1 MRRRGT
7 TMIELLI
14 ACTLFLLALALCG
27 RLAVLGMRS
36 RTQGMDRN
44 SEFRRIITL
53 FHQLQQDVQSA
64 QRVYLPDLSDFAAHQ
79 PGSGA
84 AALVMRGYSTDGT
97 LQVIGWQLHEDE
109 LTRTLYRLD
118 FNPAQPASH
127 VPLPDSRPLRSKG
140 VAALR
145 LQQQPPGPNFGAR
158 LLNVELEC
166 SPPVKIKLMTTIGME
181 L

>member
-1 MRRRGT
+1 VTRRGT

-36 RTQGMDRN
+36 RTRGIDRN

-53 FHQLQQDVQSA
+53 FHLLQQDFQSM
-64 QRVYLPDLSDFAAHQ
+64 QSVYLPDLSDFGPHE
-79 PGSGA
+79 PGSSA
-84 AALVMRGYSTDGT
+84 SALVMRGYSTDGT
-97 LQVIGWQLHEDE
+97 LQVIGWQLHSGE
-109 LTRTLYRLD
+109 LSRTLYRLD
-118 FNPAQPASH
+118 FNPTVATTH
-127 VPLPDSRPLRSKG
+127 VPLPEARPLRSAG
-140 VAALR
+140 VAAFR

-158 LLNVELEC
+158 LLNIELEC
-166 SPPVKIKLMTTIGME
+166 APPVQLKLLTTIGME